1 MNEHIGLVEDD
12 TNIQNIVE
20 SYLKKEDYTVTVAGS
35 AEDGLDIWRAH
46 QPDMWI
52 IDIMLPGMDGFEFCR
67 QIRDESDVPIIII
80 SAKDEEIDK
89 VLGLELGGDDYLTKP
104 FSPREL
110 VARVRRLFKRSGQKS
125 STTESVLKLSEL
137 TIYPKERRVFW
148 KGEEI
153 ETTIKEYDL
162 LSLLAEHPNY
172 AYSREAIIDQVW
184 GGTYYGSDRAVDDI
198 IKRIRKKFD
207 GLNIET
213 VWGYGYRL
221 GIEEGT
227 E

>member
-1 MNEHIGLVEDD
+1 M
-12 TNIQNIVE
+12 
-20 SYLKKEDYTVTVAGS
+20 
-35 AEDGLDIWRAH
+35 
-46 QPDMWI
+46 
-52 IDIMLPGMDGFEFCR
+52 
-67 QIRDESDVPIIII
+67 
-80 SAKDEEIDK
+80 
-89 VLGLELGGDDYLTKP
+89 
-104 FSPREL
+104 
-110 VARVRRLFKRSGQKS
+110 
-125 STTESVLKLSEL
+125 
-137 TIYPKERRVFW
+137 FW

>member
-20 SYLKKEDYTVTVAGS
+20 SYLKKEGYTVTVAGS
-35 AEDGLDIWRAH
+35 AEEGLEIWRTN
-46 QPDMWI
+46 QPEMWI

-125 STTESVLKLSEL
+125 SIAETVLKLSEL

-148 KGEEI
+148 RGEEI